1 MNKEK
6 IIVAALA
13 VLLAG
18 SAQANLNLVQNGSFE
33 NPVITDTTPGGGYNT
48 GPITGWNQ
56 DSGISGVWNPS
67 TYPLASLTAADG
79 VQIGYLNSQNNTAQI
94 SQDLGAVQANTTY
107 SLSIEVAGR
116 LDGSNPGTA
125 YTVSL
130 FVGNI
135 MIASVTPVTPIT
147 SSWTTLTASGYS
159 GELTGDV
166 TIVIADASNS
176 STQLDVDNVIVEA
189 TAVPEASSWI
199 AGALLLLPFGASA
212 IRINRKNKTA

>member
-1 MNKEK
+1 
-6 IIVAALA
+6 
-13 VLLAG
+13 
-18 SAQANLNLVQNGSFE
+18 
-33 NPVITDTTPGGGYNT
+33 
-48 GPITGWNQ
+48 
-56 DSGISGVWNPS
+56 
-67 TYPLASLTAADG
+67 
-79 VQIGYLNSQNNTAQI
+79 
-94 SQDLGAVQANTTY
+94 
-107 SLSIEVAGR
+107 
-116 LDGSNPGTA
+116 
-125 YTVSL
+125 
-130 FVGNI
+130 